1 MKAHNGEHDMWRDDK
16 EEQQAYIDA
25 LNALSNEPQVEVG
38 KEREVPFRKP
48 NNDVGVIADAQR
60 QTQADVDN
68 FIANRYLGDQRM
80 KDYAMENGD
89 NIYYGGP
96 SSAQT
101 PFPNSDR
108 FFRNNIEDSYAP
120 AGYNM
125 QIPNQVTNA
134 INPEFIQRQ
143 MDSDRQEM
151 EDLKQMEAKELLR
164 GLRAYGL

>member
-1 MKAHNGEHDMWRDDK
+1 MFRT
-16 EEQQAYIDA
+16 EEEDRQAYIDA
-25 LNALSNEPQVEVG
+25 VSALASQPQVNVG
-38 KEREVPFRKP
+38 EAREVPFRKP
-48 NNDVGVIADAQR
+48 NNMEGIIGEAQR
-60 QTQADVDN
+60 QTQADVDD

-151 EDLKQMEAKELLR
+151 EDLKRMEAIELLS

>member
-1 MKAHNGEHDMWRDDK
+1 MWRDEK

-120 AGYNM
+120 AGNVL
-125 QIPNQVTNA
+125 QVPGA
-134 INPEFIQRQ
+134 ITRRENPDYIQRQ
-143 MDSDRQEM
+143 MNSDRMEM
-151 EDLKQMEAKELLR
+151 EDLKRMEALEILR
-164 GLRAYGL
+164 GMAARGL